1 MLALV
6 MGTGVAAHVYLKAT
20 SPNPKWLIFMTNQ
33 VEIHLKQTRYKSI
46 LNKPGT
52 NLKQRTCS
60 FSGHGLAG
68 PSLHSTCLVGPE
80 GQALVDLDFL
90 CLRLSFVS
98 NKTKYVTSYLLEF
111 FSHSRGST
119 FKEGTLPFL
128 YKLSWALEVL
138 TFRADHMHFLWP
150 PFLKI
155 DAHVIQTHMNTNTL
169 CEIHTNT
176 LCEIHPHTLCET
188 QTNKPPPEYGL
199 HCRLAGHSALLD
211 LDLSLFCGVLLPQGF
226 GAQDYDLKDLH

>member
-6 MGTGVAAHVYLKAT
+6 MGTGVAAHVYLKVT

-46 LNKPGT
+46 INKPGT
-52 NLKQRTCS
+52 NLKQRACS

-150 PFLKI
+150 RFLKI
-155 DAHVIQTHMNTNTL
+155 DTHVIQTHMNTNAL

-176 LCEIHPHTLCET
+176 LCETQKTNHP
-188 QTNKPPPEYGL
+188 QNM
-199 HCRLAGHSALLD
+199 ASIVALLVT
-211 LDLSLFCGVLLPQGF
+211 LLFWTSIYPYFVEYCF
-226 GAQDYDLKDLH
+226 LKVSATRL

>member
-6 MGTGVAAHVYLKAT
+6 MGSGVAAHVYLKVT
-20 SPNPKWLIFMTNQ
+20 SPNPKWLIFLTNQ
-33 VEIHLKQTRYKSI
+33 VEIH
-46 LNKPGT
+46 
-52 NLKQRTCS
+52 LKQRTCS

-80 GQALVDLDFL
+80 GQALVDLHFL

-111 FSHSRGST
+111 FFHSRGST

-150 PFLKI
+150 RFLKI
-155 DAHVIQTHMNTNTL
+155 DAHRIQTHM
-169 CEIHTNT
+169 IIDHK
-176 LCEIHPHTLCET
+176 HTL
-188 QTNKPPPEYGL
+188 
-199 HCRLAGHSALLD
+199 
-211 LDLSLFCGVLLPQGF
+211 
-226 GAQDYDLKDLH
+226 

>member
-1 MLALV
+1 

-33 VEIHLKQTRYKSI
+33 VEIH
-46 LNKPGT
+46 
-52 NLKQRTCS
+52 LKQRTCS

-150 PFLKI
+150 RFLKI
-155 DAHVIQTHMNTNTL
+155 DAHAIQTHMNTNTL

-176 LCEIHPHTLCET
+176 L
-188 QTNKPPPEYGL
+188 
-199 HCRLAGHSALLD
+199 
-211 LDLSLFCGVLLPQGF
+211 
-226 GAQDYDLKDLH
+226 

>member
-1 MLALV
+1 
-6 MGTGVAAHVYLKAT
+6 MGTGVAAHVYLKVT

-33 VEIHLKQTRYKSI
+33 VEIHLKQ
-46 LNKPGT
+46 
-52 NLKQRTCS
+52 RTCS

-68 PSLHSTCLVGPE
+68 PSLHSTRLVGPE
-80 GQALVDLDFL
+80 GQALVDLHFL

-150 PFLKI
+150 RFLKI

-169 CEIHTNT
+169 CEIHTS
-176 LCEIHPHTLCET
+176 TLCET
-188 QTNKPPPEYGL
+188 QKTNHPQNM
-199 HCRLAGHSALLD
+199 ASIVALLVT
-211 LDLSLFCGVLLPQGF
+211 LLFWTSIYPYFVEFCFLKVSATILWFGGF
-226 GAQDYDLKDLH
+226 ALK